1 MGPIPMFNFLY
12 LFMWIFFLKNPKEN
26 FAMELITVN
35 YLGIQTFIS
44 FWWLWW
50 VFSIWIL
57 SIFCNQII
65 MTNLLHTTLRKT
77 RRRTKN
83 VVAWLGSCT
92 QWQHS
97 LSHIMFK
104 TGKEMRKAL
113 HYLKATLGHKLASP
127 LPTNHRFLINNLS

>member
-1 MGPIPMFNFLY
+1 
-12 LFMWIFFLKNPKEN
+12 
-26 FAMELITVN
+26 
-35 YLGIQTFIS
+35 
-44 FWWLWW
+44 
-50 VFSIWIL
+50 
-57 SIFCNQII
+57 

-113 HYLKATLGHKLASP
+113 HYLKATLGHKLGSLPEHSSSSKEEEKSFVLLQITPSTPASIICDDD
-127 LPTNHRFLINNLS
+127 TRERS